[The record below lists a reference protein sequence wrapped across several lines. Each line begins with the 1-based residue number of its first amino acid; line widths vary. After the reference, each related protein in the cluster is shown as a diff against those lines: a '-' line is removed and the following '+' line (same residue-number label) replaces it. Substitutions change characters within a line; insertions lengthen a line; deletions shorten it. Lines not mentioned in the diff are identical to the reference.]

1 MCIVRRI
8 TGMWKD
14 KPGGHV
20 LQIALGKGLQKA
32 WVERPHI
39 LVFEQMKSKEWY
51 KAPVN
56 LMLGNR
62 L

>member
-1 MCIVRRI
+1 
-8 TGMWKD
+8 MWKD